1 MVRSKCGNKVK
12 GSWGIGEQ
20 PLVRILIAMCGYME
34 VLTWILCSYKE
45 NFAMLK
51 RKDDKSTA
59 VVIGNPAPQILRFAS
74 TSTFL
79 VVRSSLMAGI
89 LKTAAHNKD
98 HQKPIK
104 IFKVGDVT
112 VFDELKDVGS
122 TNHRQLA
129 ALYCGAT
136 SGFEVKLCSLNIIF
150 PNMKI

>member
-1 MVRSKCGNKVK
+1 MPASLK
-12 GSWGIGEQ
+12 
-20 PLVRILIAMCGYME
+20 PLPLNQFSDLIRREIAVCGYME

-59 VVIGNPAPQILRFAS
+59 VV
-74 TSTFL
+74 
-79 VVRSSLMAGI
+79 VRSSLMAGI

-98 HQKPIK
+98 HPKPIK
-104 IFKVGDVT
+104 IFEVGDVT

-136 SGFEVKLCSLNIIF
+136 SGFEVKLCFLNIIF